1 MKKPNWGKP
10 WFSRVF
16 PSNLP
21 IQRRLPLLI
30 CVLLLV
36 LISTFTL
43 VSYIGVRQTSF
54 EVASERLNTI
64 SDQLRS
70 MFEQSSKVLLA
81 RTRAVAEKEA
91 IKNILVSNGND
102 STAVALKELEKLRT
116 DTITPLIEL
125 LNTRKES
132 ILRSPQNG
140 FVINVKT
147 DSALLAAS
155 RSPELFL
162 VGNFVQVRDSVYYPI
177 IGVVVDQKKPIGYII
192 AWRKLIP
199 NPRSVEGI
207 SKLLGTDATIFFGN
221 DNGSFWTD
229 MVKPVNGPPSFPAEF
244 NKVISYSR
252 ARTKPVFAIARPLAN
267 SKWVMLLEFPQRKVF
282 ESANEFLYWI
292 LGVGTILILVGMF
305 LAWLM
310 SRNITKP
317 LIKLTKASS
326 AIAAG
331 DYSTMVEMER
341 TDELGKLAIAFNAMA
356 AQVRQSQETLEKRA
370 NDYKLLFERN
380 PMPMWI
386 ISPDSLDF
394 VDVNDAAIRHYGYP
408 REEFLAL
415 NSKGLLP
422 KEDVKKFRI
431 SKELGDPNNFT
442 IWRHRKKDGK
452 IIYVEMIS
460 NKIIYKD
467 KPATIVLAN
476 DVTKKLEAES
486 EVARQVVRQQRLITE
501 TSIEVQEREREEIGK
516 ELHDNINQI
525 LASTK
530 LFLGL
535 ALEDEKNATPELIKR
550 SHQNIRMAMDEIR
563 HLSQSLVAP
572 SLGDITLVEAIRE
585 LVSNVQLGTSLTL
598 EVKQENYDE
607 SVIDK
612 EKKLMLY
619 RIVQEQISNIIKH
632 SHAKKAFINLSTTM
646 KEIILKI
653 EDNGIGFDIQKKS
666 GGIGLR
672 NMSNR
677 AGFFNGK
684 VDIVTSPGNGCAL
697 IVTIPIKQEEK
708 YYSRV
713 WTKLYDAVSDKT

>member
-1 MKKPNWGKP
+1 MY
-10 WFSRVF
+10 FLQS
-16 PSNLP
+16 LP

-70 MFEQSSKVLLA
+70 MLEQSSKMLLA
-81 RTRAVAEKEA
+81 RTRTVAEKDS
-91 IKNILVSNGND
+91 IKGILLSNGNY
-102 STAVALKELEKLRT
+102 SSVGALKELEKLRT
-116 DTITPLIEL
+116 DTVTPLIEL
-125 LNTRKES
+125 LNTEKET

-140 FVINVKT
+140 FVINAKI

-162 VGNFVQVRDSVYYPI
+162 IGGFVQVRNSIYYPV
-177 IGVVVDQKKPIGYII
+177 IGMVMDQKKPIGYII
-192 AWRKLIP
+192 TWRKVIA
-199 NPRSVEGI
+199 NPKSVEVI
-207 SKLLGTDATIFFGN
+207 SKLLGTEAKIFFGN
-221 DNGSFWTD
+221 DDGSFWTD
-229 MVKPVNGPPSFPAEF
+229 MVKSVPGPPRFPNEF

-252 ARTKPVFAIARPLAN
+252 ARTKPVFAIARPLPTT
-267 SKWVMLLEFPQRKVF
+267 KWVILLEFPQRKVF

-292 LGVGTILILVGMF
+292 LGVGTILILIGMF

-331 DYSTMVEMER
+331 DYTTMVEMER

-356 AQVRQSQETLEKRA
+356 VQVRESQETLEKKA

-380 PMPMWI
+380 PIPMWI

-394 VDVNDAAIRHYGYP
+394 VDVNEAAIRHYGYA

-415 NSKGLLP
+415 NSKDLLP

-442 IWRHRKKDGK
+442 VWRHRKKDGK

-535 ALEDEKNATPELIKR
+535 ALEDEKHATPELLKK

-563 HLSQSLVAP
+563 HLSQSACSAIP
-572 SLGDITLVEAIRE
+572 GRHYLVEAIKE
-585 LVSNVQLGTSLTL
+585 LA
-598 EVKQENYDE
+598 
-607 SVIDK
+607 
-612 EKKLMLY
+612 
-619 RIVQEQISNIIKH
+619 SNIH
-632 SHAKKAFINLSTTM
+632 LGP
-646 KEIILKI
+646 LWP
-653 EDNGIGFDIQKKS
+653 S
-666 GGIGLR
+666 G
-672 NMSNR
+672 
-677 AGFFNGK
+677 
-684 VDIVTSPGNGCAL
+684 
-697 IVTIPIKQEEK
+697 
-708 YYSRV
+708 
-713 WTKLYDAVSDKT
+713 

>member
-1 MKKPNWGKP
+1 MKKPIWGKT
-10 WFSRVF
+10 WLSRVF

-36 LISTFTL
+36 LISSFTL
-43 VSYIGVRQTSF
+43 VSYIGVRRTSF

-70 MFEQSSKVLLA
+70 MLEQSSKTLLA
-81 RTRAVAEKEA
+81 RTKAVAEKEA
-91 IKNILVSNGND
+91 IKNILLSRGNYSSAD
-102 STAVALKELEKLRT
+102 ALHELEKLRT
-116 DTITPLIEL
+116 DTVTALIEL
-125 LNTRKES
+125 LNTRKEP

-140 FVINVKT
+140 FVINAKI
-147 DSALLAAS
+147 DSALIAAK
-155 RSPELFL
+155 RSKESFL
-162 VGNFVQVRDSVYYPI
+162 IGSFVQVGDSIFYPI
-177 IGVVVDQKKPIGYII
+177 IGVVMDWRGPLGYII
-192 AWRKLIP
+192 AWRKVIA
-199 NPRSVEGI
+199 NPRSAEGI
-207 SKLLGTDATIFFGN
+207 SKLIGTEASLLIGN
-221 DNGSFWTD
+221 ADGSFWTD
-229 MVKPVNGPPSFPAEF
+229 MVKPVPGPPRFPNEF
-244 NKVISYSR
+244 NKVISYSS
-252 ARTKPVFAIARPLAN
+252 ARTKPVFAIARPLP
-267 SKWVMLLEFPQRKVF
+267 STKWVILLEFPQRKVF

-292 LGVGTILILVGMF
+292 LGVGTILILIGMF

-331 DYSTMVEMER
+331 DYTTMVEMER

-386 ISPDSLDF
+386 TSPDSLDF
-394 VDVNDAAIRHYGYP
+394 VDVNEAAIKHYGYS
-408 REEFLAL
+408 REEFLGL
-415 NSKGLLP
+415 NSKDLLP

-460 NKIIYKD
+460 NKIIYKG
-467 KPATIVLAN
+467 KAATIVLAN
-476 DVTKKLEAES
+476 DVTKKLEAEA

-572 SLGDITLVEAIRE
+572 SLGDITLVEAIKE
-585 LVSNVQLGTSLTL
+585 LVSNFQLGSSLTV
-598 EVKQENYDE
+598 EVKQEHYDE

-619 RIVQEQISNIIKH
+619 RIIQEQISNIIKH
-632 SHAKKAFINLSTTM
+632 SQAKKASIHLSTTA

-684 VDIVTSPGNGCAL
+684 VDIVTSPENGCTL

-708 YYSRV
+708 YYSRAL
-713 WTKLYDAVSDKT
+713 TKLYEAVNDKT

>member
-1 MKKPNWGKP
+1 MKKPIWGKT
-10 WFSRVF
+10 WLSRVF

-36 LISTFTL
+36 LISSFTL
-43 VSYIGVRQTSF
+43 VSYIGVRRTSF

-70 MFEQSSKVLLA
+70 MLEQSSKVHLA
-81 RTRAVAEKEA
+81 RTRATAEKDP
-91 IKNILVSNGND
+91 IKNILLSPGND
-102 STAVALKELEKLRT
+102 STAHALNELEKLRT
-116 DTITPLIEL
+116 DTVTPLIEL
-125 LNTRKES
+125 LNTENEI

-140 FVINVKT
+140 FVINAKI
-147 DSALLAAS
+147 DSALLAAT
-155 RSPELFL
+155 RSPELSL
-162 VGNFVQVRDSVYYPI
+162 VGNFVQVGDSVYYPI
-177 IGVVVDQKKPIGYII
+177 IGTVIDQKKPIGHII
-192 AWRKLIP
+192 VWRKVIS
-199 NPRSVEGI
+199 NPRSVETI
-207 SKLLGTDATIFFGN
+207 SKLIGTEASLFIGN
-221 DNGSFWTD
+221 DDGSFWTD
-229 MVKPVNGPPSFPAEF
+229 MVKPVPGPASFPNEF
-244 NKVISYSR
+244 NKVISYSSP
-252 ARTKPVFAIARPLAN
+252 RTKPVFAIARPL
-267 SKWVMLLEFPQRKVF
+267 STTKWVVLLEFPKRKVF

-292 LGVGTILILVGMF
+292 LGVGTILILIGMF

-317 LIKLTKASS
+317 LINLTNASS
-326 AIAAG
+326 AIADG
-331 DYSTMVEMER
+331 DYTTMVEMER

-386 ISPDSLDF
+386 ISPDNLDF
-394 VDVNDAAIRHYGYP
+394 VDVNEAAIRHYGYP

-415 NSKGLLP
+415 NSKDLLP

-442 IWRHRKKDGK
+442 VWRHRKKDGQ

-460 NKIIYKD
+460 NKISYKD

-476 DVTKKLEAES
+476 DVTKKLEAEA

-535 ALEDEKNATPELIKR
+535 ALEDEKNVTPELLKK
-550 SHQNIRMAMDEIR
+550 SHQNVRMAMDEIR
-563 HLSQSLVAP
+563 QLSQTLVAP
-572 SLGDITLVEAIRE
+572 SLGDITLVEAIKD
-585 LVSNVQLGTSLTL
+585 LVANVQLGSPLTMNI
-598 EVKQENYDE
+598 KQENYNE
-607 SVIDK
+607 SIIDK

-619 RIVQEQISNIIKH
+619 RIIQEQISNIIKH
-632 SHAKKAFINLSTTM
+632 SHAKKAAIHLSTTA

-684 VDIVTSPGNGCAL
+684 VDIISAPGNGCTL
-697 IVTIPIKQEEK
+697 IVTIPIKQEVK
-708 YYSRV
+708 YYSRAL
-713 WTKLYDAVSDKT
+713 TKIYDAVNDKP